1 MKGEINII
9 ITKAL
14 EKSEKTYKN
23 QRIIFFDGYCNLCN
37 NAVDFIISRNSKQ
50 NLYYASLQSQI
61 AKEYLSQEFKNENWP
76 DSIILFDKGKI
87 FIKSTAALK
96 LAVDLKGLWPLASI
110 FLLVPNFIR
119 DWVYDFIAKN
129 RYKWF
134 GKKETCR
141 IATEEEKSR
150 FLS

>member
-1 MKGEINII
+1 MKSEINII

-37 NAVDFIISRNSKQ
+37 NAVDFIISRNSSK
-50 NLYYASLQSQI
+50 NLYYASLQSDI
-61 AKEYLSQEFKNENWP
+61 AKTYLLDEFKDKNWP
-76 DSIILFDKGKI
+76 DSIILYDKGKV

-96 LAVDLKGLWPLASI
+96 LARDLRGFWPLAGL
-110 FLLVPNFIR
+110 FLIVPKFIR
-119 DWVYDFIAKN
+119 DWVYDFIAKH

-141 IATEEEKSR
+141 VATEDEKSR